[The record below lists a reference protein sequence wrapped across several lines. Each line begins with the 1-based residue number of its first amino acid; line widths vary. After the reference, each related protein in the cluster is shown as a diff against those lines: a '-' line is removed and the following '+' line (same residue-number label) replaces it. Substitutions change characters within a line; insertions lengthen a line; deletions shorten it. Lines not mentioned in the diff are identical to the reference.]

1 MSGAL
6 VAYGVVRDDPPT
18 VYIAEDMAVLQRL
31 LALKVVART
40 DPGRLPPSEVDLLR
54 TALLEERWGDAVSR
68 WIRHTGIP
76 IDVYTERVA
85 TGDDLPEDMIGAQ
98 LQFTPLFLD
107 R

>member
-18 VYIAEDMAVLQRL
+18 VYVAEDVGVLQRL

-40 DPGRLPPSEVDLLR
+40 ETDRLPAAEVDLLR

-76 IDVYTERVA
+76 IDVHTERVA

-98 LQFTPLFLD
+98 LQFTPLFRD